1 MKFLLGLLLG
11 AGLGYAVTNY
21 INQIIREEDEENLT

>member
-11 AGLGYAVTNY
+11 VGLGYAVTTY
-21 INQIIREEDEENLT
+21 INQIIREEEEENLA